1 MNLDF
6 YLLYLE
12 LVLYQVAPREPCE
25 SHLLL
30 LGATSGAPLVVTHLV
45 VLVLVVLVL
54 VVTSCDNL
62 NLNNS
67 ASFEPI
73 LLLFV
78 SYGAPMWGILFF
90 IIRFWKSKIF
100 KEGVPKVWGRNK
112 IEKRVQRLQFLSDFT
127 RVCLKRCVLMAF
139 KKRWEPIFDFR
150 FWELLGGGKVKNHPK
165 KIQKNGPARSI
176 FVRFHSGL
184 F

>member
-1 MNLDF
+1 MHDGFFSLLKSNSINLDF

-12 LVLYQVAPREPCE
+12 LVLYQVAPRELCE
-25 SHLLL
+25 SHL

-45 VLVLVVLVL
+45 VVVVVLV

-62 NLNNS
+62 YLNIS

-90 IIRFWKSKIF
+90 IIRF
-100 KEGVPKVWGRNK
+100 
-112 IEKRVQRLQFLSDFT
+112 
-127 RVCLKRCVLMAF
+127 
-139 KKRWEPIFDFR
+139 
-150 FWELLGGGKVKNHPK
+150 
-165 KIQKNGPARSI
+165 
-176 FVRFHSGL
+176 
-184 F
+184 

>member
-1 MNLDF
+1 MHDGFFGLLKSYSTDFDF
-6 YLLYLE
+6 YSLYLE

-25 SHLLL
+25 SHL

-90 IIRFWKSKIF
+90 IIRF
-100 KEGVPKVWGRNK
+100 
-112 IEKRVQRLQFLSDFT
+112 
-127 RVCLKRCVLMAF
+127 
-139 KKRWEPIFDFR
+139 
-150 FWELLGGGKVKNHPK
+150 
-165 KIQKNGPARSI
+165 
-176 FVRFHSGL
+176 
-184 F
+184 

>member
-1 MNLDF
+1 MKF
-6 YLLYLE
+6 
-12 LVLYQVAPREPCE
+12 
-25 SHLLL
+25 
-30 LGATSGAPLVVTHLV
+30 GAWWFFWSLKVIFNRFWFLFIISRASFIPGRTSRTVWVPLVV
-45 VLVLVVLVL
+45 VL
-54 VVTSCDNL
+54 VTSCDNL

-100 KEGVPKVWGRNK
+100 KEGVPKVWGGNK

-139 KKRWEPIFDFR
+139 KKCWEPIFDLR

-165 KIQKNGPARSI
+165 KIQKNGPAPSI